1 MKRTWDK
8 EEKIAI
14 LKEAE
19 TEGVVEACRKRG
31 IYATTYYDWKKKY
44 DSEGASA
51 LEPGFKKKENR
62 DLKKVVKENEFLK
75 KVLLEKELEIQVKTE
90 LLKKKIQQWKNLKR

>member
-1 MKRTWDK
+1 MKRTWSQ

-19 TEGVVEACRKRG
+19 IAGVVETCRKRG

-44 DSEGASA
+44 ESGGASA
-51 LEPGFKKKENR
+51 LEPGFKKQESR
-62 DLKKVVKENEFLK
+62 DFKKIVKENELLK